1 MIQYLLTFNDFIK
14 HPIGFVEGAISFM
27 GYDNTRLSVMI
38 VNGTGLPAYGIN
50 YGNYVICDENATPK
64 VGDIIVAP
72 RKLEPYRELVVMQSD
87 DEDYLAKVIMTG
99 RLLD

>member
-1 MIQYLLTFNDFIK
+1 MIIFNDFKK
-14 HPIGFVEGAISFM
+14 HSLSFKEGDVSFS
-27 GYDNTRLSVMI
+27 GYEDAKLSVLV
-38 VNGTGLPAYGIN
+38 VNGTGLPMYGIN

-72 RKLEPYRELVVMQSD
+72 RKEKPYRELVVMQTEED
-87 DEDYLAKVIMTG
+87 DYLAKVIMTG

>member
-1 MIQYLLTFNDFIK
+1 MLTFNDFKK
-14 HPIGFVEGAISFM
+14 HSIGFKEGAITFS
-27 GYDNTRLSVMI
+27 GYEDAKLSVMI
-38 VNGTGLPAYGIN
+38 VNGTGLPVYGIN
-50 YGNYVICDENATPK
+50 YGNYVVCDENATPK

-72 RKLEPYRELVVMQSD
+72 IKEEPYRELVVMQAE

>member
-1 MIQYLLTFNDFIK
+1 MITFNDFMK
-14 HPIGFVEGAISFM
+14 HPITFKEGAISFS
-27 GYDNTRLSVMI
+27 GYEEARLSVMI
-38 VNGTGLPAYGIN
+38 VNGTGLPVYGIN
-50 YGNYVICDENATPK
+50 YGNYVVCDENAAPK

-72 RKLEPYRELVVMQSD
+72 RKEAPYRELVVMQTE

>member
-1 MIQYLLTFNDFIK
+1 MLIFNDFMK
-14 HPIGFVEGAISFM
+14 HPIGFKEGSISFS
-27 GYDNTRLSVMI
+27 GYEDAKLSVMI

-50 YGNYVICDENATPK
+50 FGNYVVCDGNATPK

-72 RKLEPYRELVVMQSD
+72 RKEEPYRELIVMQAE